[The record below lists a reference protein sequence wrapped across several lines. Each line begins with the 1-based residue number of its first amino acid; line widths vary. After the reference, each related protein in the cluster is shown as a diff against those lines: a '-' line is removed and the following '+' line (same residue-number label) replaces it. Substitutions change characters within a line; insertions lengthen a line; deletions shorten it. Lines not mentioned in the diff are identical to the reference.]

1 MAVIHRDNC
10 YCRDEK
16 EEVINAVRNEVK
28 AQGEEDTNQNC
39 WNFFIRRVRQNLK
52 VVLCFS
58 PVGETLRARARMF
71 PAVVNCTSIDWFHD
85 WPFDALMSVSAQFL
99 EDNEF
104 IPADIKPS
112 ISEFMA
118 AVHTSVNETSKLFLE
133 RERRYNYTTPK
144 SFLEQVHTLSL
155 SLSIYFVCI
164 LSLT

>member
-1 MAVIHRDNC
+1 MLTHSLCYSHLLSFVHSITHSLGFSVAVIHRDDC

-85 WPFDALMSVSAQFL
+85 WPFDALMSVSAQVS
-99 EDNEF
+99 D
-104 IPADIKPS
+104 
-112 ISEFMA
+112 
-118 AVHTSVNETSKLFLE
+118 
-133 RERRYNYTTPK
+133 
-144 SFLEQVHTLSL
+144 EQHNACYARHTL
-155 SLSIYFVCI
+155 
-164 LSLT
+164 